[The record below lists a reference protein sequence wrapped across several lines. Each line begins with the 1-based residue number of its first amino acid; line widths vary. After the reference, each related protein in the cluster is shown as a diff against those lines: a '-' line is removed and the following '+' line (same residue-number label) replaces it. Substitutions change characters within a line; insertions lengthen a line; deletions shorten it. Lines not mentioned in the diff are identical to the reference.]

1 MNGEMLDW
9 DEFNSHHNKVIRAIR
24 SCETLEQ
31 LENAEKF
38 SQIAIRFHI
47 SKMKQDPKS
56 LRNKYKTVIEMS
68 SELMNEA
75 ISDHRKKIIRDGK

>member
-1 MNGEMLDW
+1 MTEEVLDYY
-9 DEFNSHHNKVIRAIR
+9 EFNSHHNKVIRAIK
-24 SCETLEQ
+24 SCVTLEQ

-38 SQIAIRFHI
+38 SQIVIRFHI

-56 LRNKYKTVIEMS
+56 LRNKYKTVIEIS

>member
-1 MNGEMLDW
+1 
-9 DEFNSHHNKVIRAIR
+9 
-24 SCETLEQ
+24 
-31 LENAEKF
+31 
-38 SQIAIRFHI
+38 
-47 SKMKQDPKS
+47 MKEDPKS

>member
-1 MNGEMLDW
+1 MTEQMLDYY
-9 DEFNSHHNKVIRAIR
+9 EFNSHHNKVIRAIR
-24 SCETLEQ
+24 SCVTLEQ

-56 LRNKYKTVIEMS
+56 LRNKYKTVIEQS
-68 SELMNEA
+68 SVLMNEA
-75 ISDHRKKIIRDGK
+75 ILDHRKKIIRDGK

>member
-9 DEFNSHHNKVIRAIR
+9 DEFNSHHNKVIRAIS
-24 SCETLEQ
+24 SCVTLEQ

-56 LRNKYKTVIEMS
+56 LRNKYKTVIELS